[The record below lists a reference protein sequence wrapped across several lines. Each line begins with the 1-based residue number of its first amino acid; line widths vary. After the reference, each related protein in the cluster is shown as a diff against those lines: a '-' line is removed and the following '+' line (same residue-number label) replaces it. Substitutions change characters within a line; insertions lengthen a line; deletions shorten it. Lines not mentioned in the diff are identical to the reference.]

1 MRGSGSR
8 FDDAIARR
16 TAAAR
21 QKLKAEETPILL
33 VDFQA
38 NFTSPEGGWFG
49 KFREHYAKTGMLEGT
64 VELVKKVRPKGS
76 LIVHGTEGHTK
87 DYRELDA
94 TIPGAFHRS
103 QINRSAWKTP
113 KKRHITSP

>member
-38 NFTSPEGGWFG
+38 FG